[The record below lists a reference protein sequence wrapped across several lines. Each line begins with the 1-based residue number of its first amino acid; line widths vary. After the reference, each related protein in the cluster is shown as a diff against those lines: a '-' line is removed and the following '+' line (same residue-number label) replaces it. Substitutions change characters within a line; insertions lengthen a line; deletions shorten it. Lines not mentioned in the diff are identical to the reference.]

1 MHPTF
6 SFLNSTLVRSLSY
19 LLPAKMADSQDPKN
33 KSRVED
39 VTDDNAQDSPAVDD
53 AENTT
58 TIEGSSESKEK
69 KPLAKIMK
77 EKLSRSSNEEK
88 TVTPQM
94 LETLLSMNPALA
106 GELAHMPHDKAVET
120 LGKMDVAD
128 LLTGL
133 SLGKKN
139 AKDMASYK
147 FWQTQPVPRFDD
159 QENLAEGPIKII
171 NPEQVSK
178 EPPSLVEGFEW
189 VTLDVEDDKEVAE
202 LYELLSNHYVEDDNA
217 MFRFNYSRAF
227 LNWCVWRVPW

>member
-1 MHPTF
+1 
-6 SFLNSTLVRSLSY
+6 
-19 LLPAKMADSQDPKN
+19 MADSQDN
-33 KSRVED
+33 KGKARVED
-39 VTDDNAQDSPAVDD
+39 ATDDNAQDSPVVDN

-58 TIEGSSESKEK
+58 VEGSSSDSKEK
-69 KPLAKIMK
+69 KPLARNIKDKIGK
-77 EKLSRSSNEEK
+77 KLGRSSDEK
-88 TVTPQM
+88 NVTPQM
-94 LETLLSMNPALA
+94 LEALLSMNPALA
-106 GELAHMPHDKAVET
+106 SELANMPHDKAVET

-147 FWQTQPVPRFDD
+147 FWQTQPVPRFDE

-171 NPEQVSK
+171 NPEEVSK
-178 EPPSLVEGFEW
+178 EPPQLIEGFEW

-227 LNWCVWRVPW
+227 LNWYV